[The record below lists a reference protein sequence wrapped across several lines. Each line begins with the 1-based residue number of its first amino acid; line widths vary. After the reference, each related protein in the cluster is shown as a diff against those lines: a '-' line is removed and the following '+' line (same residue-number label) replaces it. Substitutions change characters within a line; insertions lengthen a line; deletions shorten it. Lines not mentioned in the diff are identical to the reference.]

1 MSSNFTN
8 NEDPRITRTR
18 NLIFNA
24 YLELL
29 REKGFPNLTVQDVTE
44 RAGINR
50 VTFYSHFADKY
61 ALLDFSIR
69 ELFRQEIEKR
79 GFNACHYSI
88 DSLRLLIVA
97 VCEFVS
103 NAHANC
109 SSSDAETQ
117 FKSLIE
123 TQVKNQIQEVLQ
135 MWLEQVDSTAD
146 LKTVTT
152 AASWSLYGL
161 ILQWN
166 QDKKKKKPSADQFAD
181 QILPL
186 IMVILGGTKQP
197 AMFSVK

>member
-8 NEDPRITRTR
+8 HEDPRITRTR

-29 REKGFPNLTVQDVTE
+29 QEKGFPNLTVQEVAE

-79 GFNACHYSI
+79 GFNACHYSV

-109 SSSDAETQ
+109 SSSDSETQ

-123 TQVKNQIQEVLQ
+123 TQVKKQIQEILQ
-135 MWLEQVDSTAD
+135 MWLEQVDSSVD

-166 QDKKKKKPSADQFAD
+166 QDKKKKKPSAEQFTD

-186 IMVILGGTKQP
+186 IMIILGNTQL
-197 AMFSVK
+197 SVK